1 MLEVRALPASLTKT
15 ENPVPMSILSCI
27 GNTPLI
33 HLKKTLPPGTP
44 SSVEVYAKAELFN
57 PGGSVKDRA
66 AWKMIQ
72 EGEAQGKFGK
82 GKILIDSTSGNTGI
96 AYAWIGAAK
105 GFPVELVVPK
115 NVSEERKK
123 IMNGYG
129 AKIIYSDPL
138 LGSDGARELVEE
150 VIKKNPNKY
159 FFPDQYANAANWK
172 AHYETTGPEI
182 WEQTRGRVTH
192 FVAGLGTSGTMMGNS
207 RFLKE
212 KNPKIFTLA
221 VQPESFHGLEGLKNM
236 ESAIP
241 VPIYE
246 PKRHDKKITVE
257 TEPAYELTRQLAREE
272 GLLVGPS
279 SGAALLG
286 VFELLKTVK
295 EGVIVAIFPDGGDKY
310 LSTQLWDT
318 SER

>member
-1 MLEVRALPASLTKT
+1 MREARKLPASLTKT
-15 ENPVPMSILSCI
+15 EKLSSTSILGCI
-27 GNTPLI
+27 GQTPLI
-33 HLKKTLPPGTP
+33 RLKKVLPSGI
-44 SSVEVYAKAELFN
+44 SSAVEVYAKAELFN

-72 EGEAQGKFGK
+72 EGEAQGKLGK

-105 GFPVELVVPK
+105 GFQVELVVPK

-123 IMNGYG
+123 IITGYG

-150 VIKKNPNKY
+150 VIKKDRSKY
-159 FFPDQYANAANWK
+159 FFPDQYSNSANWR

-182 WEQTRGRVTH
+182 WEQTQGKVTH
-192 FVAGLGTSGTMMGNS
+192 FVAGLGTSGTMMGTS

-212 KNPKIFTLA
+212 KNPKVFALA

-246 PKRHDKKITVE
+246 PQRHDKKITVE
-257 TEPAYELTRQLAREE
+257 TEPAYELTRRLAREE

-286 VFELLKTVK
+286 IFELLKTVK
-295 EGVIVAIFPDGGDKY
+295 EGVIVVIFPDGGDKY
-310 LSTQLWDT
+310 LSTQLW
-318 SER
+318 E

>member
-1 MLEVRALPASLTKT
+1 ML
-15 ENPVPMSILSCI
+15 ILDRI
-27 GNTPLI
+27 GKTPL
-33 HLKKTLPPGTP
+33 LRLRKVLPRGTS
-44 SSVEVYAKAELFN
+44 SSVEVYAKAEWFN
-57 PGGSVKDRA
+57 PGGSVKDRP
-66 AWKMIQ
+66 AWQMIQ
-72 EGEAQGKFGK
+72 DGQARGILRPGKV
-82 GKILIDSTSGNTGI
+82 LLDSTSGNTGI

-105 GFPVELVVPK
+105 GFPVQLVMPR

-123 IMNGYG
+123 IVSGFG
-129 AKIIYSDPL
+129 TKIIYSDPL
-138 LGSDGARELVEE
+138 LGSDGARELASQLAQ
-150 VIKKNPNKY
+150 KNPDQY
-159 FFPDQYANAANWK
+159 FFPDQYSNPSNWK

-182 WEQTRGRVTH
+182 WDETKGRITH
-192 FVAGLGTSGTMMGNS
+192 FVAGLGTSGTMMGTS

-221 VQPESFHGLEGLKNM
+221 VQPEPFHGLEGLKHM

-246 PKRHDKKITVE
+246 PKRHDRKITVE
-257 TEPAYELTRQLAREE
+257 TEPAYELTRRLACEE

-286 VFELLKTVK
+286 VFELLKEVR

-310 LSTQLWDT
+310 LSTALW
-318 SER
+318 E

>member
-1 MLEVRALPASLTKT
+1 
-15 ENPVPMSILSCI
+15 MSILNCI
-27 GNTPLI
+27 GRTPLLR
-33 HLKKTLPPGTP
+33 LKKILPKGTS
-44 SSVEVYAKAELFN
+44 SSVEVYAKAEWFN

-72 EGEAQGKFGK
+72 EGEAKGALRP
-82 GKILIDSTSGNTGI
+82 GKILMDSTSGNTGI

-123 IMNGYG
+123 IITGFG

-138 LGSDGARELVEE
+138 LGSDGARELAKEIVG
-150 VIKKNPNKY
+150 KSPGKY
-159 FFPDQYANAANWK
+159 FFSDQYSNPSNWA

-182 WEQTRGRVTH
+182 WDETRERVTH
-192 FVAGLGTSGTMMGNS
+192 FVAGLGTSGTMMGTS

-221 VQPESFHGLEGLKNM
+221 VQPEPFHGLEGLKHM

-246 PKRHDKKITVE
+246 SKRHDEKITVE
-257 TEPAYELTRQLAREE
+257 TEPAYELTRRLAREE

-286 VFELLKTVK
+286 VFHLLKRVR
-295 EGVIVAIFPDGGDKY
+295 EGVIVTLFPDGGDKY
-310 LSTQLWDT
+310 LSTQLWE
-318 SER
+318 S